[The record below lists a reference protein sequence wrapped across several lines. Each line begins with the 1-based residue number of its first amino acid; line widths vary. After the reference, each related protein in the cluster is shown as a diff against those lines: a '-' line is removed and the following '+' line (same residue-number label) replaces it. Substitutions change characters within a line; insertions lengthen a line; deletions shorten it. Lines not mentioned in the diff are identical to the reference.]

1 MGLVRWWDQQRRR
14 RQQQGDGGRQGCRL
28 TSRQTTVAAKIAA
41 REVLMVCCQGDKDQ
55 PASVSFADANEGLRA
70 PTDTR
75 LSFFW
80 RCRLKP
86 LVPREWISK
95 LHLSQRQRRRKTIHF
110 LLSFFL
116 CSWCASFV
124 SLSPEK
130 KGRLQVLSIRQ
141 PPRRHHPS
149 LPIPSIPC
157 GELAFSVW
165 GADSYMRCWITAL
178 SRRNTPPQRQQ
189 KGRLLCLARG
199 KHLGTDD
206 AGPTWFTRFRLMR

>member
-1 MGLVRWWDQQRRR
+1 MALLLSHFDTVNERFRETLYPVGLVRWWDQQRRR

-110 LLSFFL
+110 LLSFFFMLVMCVL
-116 CSWCASFV
+116 CESV
-124 SLSPEK
+124 PGKERSLTGSKYPTTPT
-130 KGRLQVLSIRQ
+130 STS
-141 PPRRHHPS
+141 S
-149 LPIPSIPC
+149 LPSYSIDSLWWI
-157 GELAFSVW
+157 GLFSVGGW
-165 GADSYMRCWITAL
+165 
-178 SRRNTPPQRQQ
+178 
-189 KGRLLCLARG
+189 
-199 KHLGTDD
+199 
-206 AGPTWFTRFRLMR
+206 